1 MGRVNHVLSGEQ
13 AGADRERV
21 DEAAKHLELV
31 QATMSPGDAV
41 FFHSNT
47 LHCSGANHS
56 ENPRWAMIC
65 CYNAASNNPYK
76 ESHHPSYT
84 PLEKVDDDEI
94 VRVGK
99 SDAAR
104 SAVEFA
110 NIEEDD
116 SSAKVLAESEGEG

>member
-1 MGRVNHVLSGEQ
+1 
-13 AGADRERV
+13 
-21 DEAAKHLELV
+21 
-31 QATMSPGDAV
+31 
-41 FFHSNT
+41 
-47 LHCSGANHS
+47 
-56 ENPRWAMIC
+56 MIC